1 MANMMKML
9 KQAQDLQAQMKKV
22 QDELAEREVS
32 FSAGGGMVNVTATC
46 DGVVKAIQI
55 DPKVVDPAE
64 VEMLEDLV
72 TTAVQGAV
80 NLGKQTMADEMGKL
94 TQGLNIPGMPF

>member
-9 KQAQDLQAQMKKV
+9 KQAQDLQSQMKKV

-32 FSAGGGMVNVTATC
+32 FSSGGGMVEVTATC
-46 DGVVKAIQI
+46 DGSVKSIHI

-72 TTAVQGAV
+72 ASAVQGAV